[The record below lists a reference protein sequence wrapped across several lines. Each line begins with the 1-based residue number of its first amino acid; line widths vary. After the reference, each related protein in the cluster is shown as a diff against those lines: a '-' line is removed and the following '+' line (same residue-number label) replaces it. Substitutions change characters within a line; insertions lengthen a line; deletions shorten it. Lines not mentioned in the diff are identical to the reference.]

1 MPLSAF
7 LIDELKP
14 HVEGRDPDELLFTG
28 PQGGALR
35 ASNFVRRV
43 FDPAVQAA
51 GLGNLRVTPHKLR
64 HTAASLAIASGADV
78 NVVQTM
84 LGHKSAT
91 MTLDV
96 YGHLF
101 PDRLDE
107 VSKKMHKRRARV
119 LAKARAKAERTKQKA
134 QEAAADLSTLEQAA
148 A

>member
-1 MPLSAF
+1 MPSGPTALPDTSMAGAWLTPSAV
-7 LIDELKP
+7 LP
-14 HVEGRDPDELLFTG
+14 
-28 PQGGALR
+28 
-35 ASNFVRRV
+35 S
-43 FDPAVQAA
+43 
-51 GLGNLRVTPHKLR
+51 
-64 HTAASLAIASGADV
+64 SASGADV

-107 VSKKMHKRRARV
+107 VSKKTHKRRARV
-119 LAKARAKAERTKQKA
+119 LAKAKAKAEKA
-134 QEAAADLSTLEQAA
+134 ARKAREATAELEVLEQAA